1 MVLDPTTPTRAFLSM
16 DVCQIVVI
24 EGRHDVLFSHDA
36 DVTPVPVLKS
46 EGPCILFSVPVF
58 NNTENKQK

>member
-1 MVLDPTTPTRAFLSM
+1 M